1 MIVSIIVAVANNN
14 AIGGN
19 NQLLWHISADLKLF
33 KKITSGHAI
42 VMGRKTY
49 ESIGRPLPNRQNIVI
64 TRNRELSLP
73 GADVVESVDA
83 AKAIA
88 KGEELFIIGG
98 GEIYSQ
104 AMSLADRIYLTRVWA
119 DYKADTF
126 FPEIDM
132 SIWKEVS
139 REDFPAEGDTPAYS
153 FILLEKKIS
162 N

>member
-1 MIVSIIVAVANNN
+1 MVSIIVAVANNS

-19 NQLLWHISADLKLF
+19 NQLLWHISGDLKRF
-33 KKITSGHAI
+33 KQVTSGHAI

-49 ESIGRPLPNRQNIVI
+49 ESIGKPLPNRQNIVI

-73 GADVVESVDA
+73 GADVVDSFEA
-83 AKAIA
+83 AKAA
-88 KGEELFIIGG
+88 AQGDELFIIGG
-98 GEIYSQ
+98 GEIYRETLP
-104 AMSLADRIYLTRVWA
+104 LANRIYLTRVWA

-132 SIWKEVS
+132 NIWKEVS
-139 REDFPAEGDTPAYS
+139 REDVPAEGETPAYS
-153 FILLEKKIS
+153 FILLEKNIS

>member
-19 NQLLWHISADLKLF
+19 NQLLWHISADLKRF
-33 KKITSGHAI
+33 KAITSGHAI

-49 ESIGRPLPNRQNIVI
+49 ESIGKPLPNRQNIVI
-64 TRNRELSLP
+64 SRNRELTLP
-73 GADVVESVDA
+73 GADVVESVVA
-83 AKAIA
+83 AKAVA

-98 GEIYSQ
+98 GEIYRQ
-104 AMSLADRIYLTRVWA
+104 TMALANRIYLTRVWA
-119 DYKADTF
+119 DYMADTF

-132 SIWKEVS
+132 RIWKEVS

-153 FILLEKKIS
+153 FILLER
-162 N
+162 

>member
-19 NQLLWHISADLKLF
+19 NQLLWHISADLKMF
-33 KKITSGHAI
+33 KRITSGHAI

-49 ESIGRPLPNRQNIVI
+49 ESIGKPLPNRQNIVI
-64 TRNRELSLP
+64 SRNHELTLP
-73 GADVVESVDA
+73 GADVVESIDV
-83 AKAIA
+83 AKAVA

-98 GEIYSQ
+98 GEVYRQTI
-104 AMSLADRIYLTRVWA
+104 ALADRIYLTRVWA

-139 REDFPAEGDTPAYS
+139 REDFPAEGETPAYS
-153 FILLEKKIS
+153 FILLER
-162 N
+162 

>member
-14 AIGGN
+14 AIGGDN
-19 NQLLWHISADLKLF
+19 RLLWHISADLKRF
-33 KKITSGHAI
+33 KAITSGHAI

-49 ESIGRPLPNRQNIVI
+49 ESIGKPLPNRQNIVI
-64 TRNRELSLP
+64 TRNADLVLP
-73 GADVVESVDA
+73 GVEVVLSIDA

-88 KGEELFIIGG
+88 KGDELFVIGG
-98 GEIYSQ
+98 GEIYQ
-104 AMSLADRIYLTRVWA
+104 QTMPLADRIYLTRVWA

-139 REDFPAEGDTPAYS
+139 REDFSAEGDAPAYS
-153 FILLEKKIS
+153 FILLENKIS

>member
-1 MIVSIIVAVANNN
+1 MIVSIIVAVANSN

-19 NQLLWHISADLKLF
+19 NQLLWHISADLKMF
-33 KKITSGHAI
+33 KRITSGHAI

-49 ESIGRPLPNRQNIVI
+49 ESIGKPLPNRQNIVI
-64 TRNRELSLP
+64 TRNRELTLP

-104 AMSLADRIYLTRVWA
+104 AISLADRVYLTRVWA

-139 REDFPAEGDTPAYS
+139 REDFPAEGETPAYS
-153 FILLEKKIS
+153 FILLEKK

>member
-19 NQLLWHISADLKLF
+19 NQLLWHISDDLKRF
-33 KKITSGHAI
+33 KVITSGHAI

-98 GEIYSQ
+98 GEIYRQ
-104 AMSLADRIYLTRVWA
+104 TMALAKRIYLTRVWA

-132 SIWKEVS
+132 SIWKEIS
-139 REDFPAEGDTPAYS
+139 REDFPAEGEIPAYS
-153 FILLEKKIS
+153 FILLER
-162 N
+162 

>member
-19 NQLLWHISADLKLF
+19 NQLLWHISADLKRF
-33 KKITSGHAI
+33 KQITSGHAI

-49 ESIGRPLPNRQNIVI
+49 ESIGKPLPNRQNIVI
-64 TRNRELSLP
+64 TRNRELSLS
-73 GADVVESVDA
+73 GADVVDSVEA
-83 AKAIA
+83 AKEIA
-88 KGEELFIIGG
+88 QGDELFIIGG

-104 AMSLADRIYLTRVWA
+104 TLPVADRIYLTRVWA

-132 SIWKEVS
+132 SSWREVS
-139 REDFPAEGDTPAYS
+139 REDFQAEGETPAYS
-153 FILLEKKIS
+153 FVLLER
-162 N
+162 

>member
-19 NQLLWHISADLKLF
+19 NQLLWHISADLKMF
-33 KKITSGHAI
+33 KRITSGHAI

-49 ESIGRPLPNRQNIVI
+49 ESIGKPLPNRQNIVI
-64 TRNRELSLP
+64 SRNRELTLP
-73 GADVVESVDA
+73 GADVVESIDV
-83 AKAIA
+83 AKAVA

-98 GEIYSQ
+98 GEVYRQTI
-104 AMSLADRIYLTRVWA
+104 ALADRIYLTRVWA

-139 REDFPAEGDTPAYS
+139 REDFPAEGETPAYS
-153 FILLEKKIS
+153 FILLER
-162 N
+162 

>member
-19 NQLLWHISADLKLF
+19 NQLLWHISADLKRF
-33 KKITSGHAI
+33 KQITSGHAI

-49 ESIGRPLPNRQNIVI
+49 ESIGKPLPNRQNIVI

-73 GADVVESVDA
+73 GVDVVESIDA

-88 KGEELFIIGG
+88 RGEELFTIGG

-104 AMSLADRIYLTRVWA
+104 TLPVADRIYLTCVWA
-119 DYKADTF
+119 DYQADTF
-126 FPEIDM
+126 FPEINM
-132 SIWKEVS
+132 AEWKEIS
-139 REDFPAEGDTPAYS
+139 REDFPAEGETPAYS
-153 FILLEKKIS
+153 FILLERK
-162 N
+162 

>member
-19 NQLLWHISADLKLF
+19 NQLLWHISADLKRF
-33 KKITSGHAI
+33 KAITSGHAI

-49 ESIGRPLPNRQNIVI
+49 ESIGKPLPNRQNIVI
-64 TRNRELSLP
+64 TRNRELTLP
-73 GADVVESVDA
+73 GADVVESIDV
-83 AKAIA
+83 AKAVA

-98 GEIYSQ
+98 GEIYRQ
-104 AMSLADRIYLTRVWA
+104 TIALADRIYLTRVWA

-139 REDFPAEGDTPAYS
+139 REDFPAEGETPAYS
-153 FILLEKKIS
+153 FILLER
-162 N
+162 

>member
-1 MIVSIIVAVANNN
+1 MIVSIIVAVANSN

-19 NQLLWHISADLKLF
+19 NQLLWHISADLKRF
-33 KKITSGHAI
+33 KAITSGHAI

-49 ESIGRPLPNRQNIVI
+49 ESIGKPLPNRQNIVI
-64 TRNRELSLP
+64 TRNRELTLP
-73 GADVVESVDA
+73 GADVVESIDV
-83 AKAIA
+83 AKAVA

-98 GEIYSQ
+98 GEIYRQ
-104 AMSLADRIYLTRVWA
+104 TIALADRIYLTRVWA

-139 REDFPAEGDTPAYS
+139 REDFPAEGETPAYS
-153 FILLEKKIS
+153 FILLER
-162 N
+162 